1 MTENFSSATAIRL
14 AVYDEN
20 PNWQKISQ
28 AVNESTLAE
37 LKAAKQNLVDEK
49 FLFRPLVT
57 KILTTSPADLREIYG
72 MREGLEYRLIGA
84 AKSAKTFDELVN
96 LVTERRYP
104 ISRVKRLFLYTLMNL
119 TAKKVAELEGGDFVR
134 ILAFNDDGRALLK
147 KIRQASTLPIVT
159 KVTKHLNER
168 ELFDENIL
176 PYKKN
181 LALDVLSTDLREILF
196 SKPQIFRQDFL
207 KILKADR

>member
-1 MTENFSSATAIRL
+1 M
-14 AVYDEN
+14 
-20 PNWQKISQ
+20 
-28 AVNESTLAE
+28 
-37 LKAAKQNLVDEK
+37 
-49 FLFRPLVT
+49 LVT

-159 KVTKHLNER
+159 KITQHLNER

-181 LALDVLSTDLREILF
+181 LALDVLSTDLREIL
-196 SKPQIFRQDFL
+196 SNMPKLRRDFTETL
-207 KILKADR
+207 K